1 MLETLELSGTLRLML
16 VIILLSVDD
25 AGSMCYTI
33 KQTVYIRISRHK
45 SNLLYVK
52 LKCINYYTL
61 ISKRI
66 PIMNLSLS
74 NDIRKYATVVKK
86 PSPPSSPPS
95 SPPPIST
102 TSSCHRNIDDTSFYE
117 SMSQEQ
123 KDAFAKYTSGQNVF
137 ITGPGGTGKS
147 ALIRE
152 IYRYAKQR
160 DHNIQVCALTG
171 CAAVMLDCK
180 AKTIHSWAGIGL
192 ANGDVDRIVER
203 VDKNFLKKKD
213 WRKTRTLI
221 VDEVSM
227 MSKRLFDI
235 LDIVGKT
242 TRNCHSRPFGGI
254 QLIFC
259 GDFYQLPPVGTN
271 TEDPDNARFCFESES
286 WFHTFPKENQIQLKQ
301 IFRQND
307 PVYCQILNQVREG
320 RITRR
325 TDEILRSRVGVIL
338 PDVSEDGTP
347 QTKPTILYPTRSRVD
362 EINRLEMEKLAIL
375 DPDSST
381 YKYELKYQRDL
392 PLPDKER
399 QLRNS
404 QSKERIAAELISLK
418 NGILCDE
425 TIHLKVGAQVMCVIN
440 MEESVTTSATPICN
454 GSQGVIVRM
463 TDGMIGDLPLPEVR
477 FNNGLEMTI
486 NYHTWVSENIPGIGV
501 SQIPLIL
508 SWAITIH
515 KSQGATL
522 DRCIIDIGSG
532 VFEAG
537 QSYVALSRVKSLE
550 GLSIMSYDVSRILVN
565 KRVVRY
571 YGMLRVV

>member
-1 MLETLELSGTLRLML
+1 M
-16 VIILLSVDD
+16 ILSV
-25 AGSMCYTI
+25 SHEI
-33 KQTVYIRISRHK
+33 E
-45 SNLLYVK
+45 
-52 LKCINYYTL
+52 LKMMAVSPLN
-61 ISKRI
+61 S
-66 PIMNLSLS
+66 
-74 NDIRKYATVVKK
+74 DIRKFTVKK
-86 PSPPSSPPS
+86 LPSAYEPVVAPPSPPSAPPSPPAVS
-95 SPPPIST
+95 QPTPAPAPVSE
-102 TSSCHRNIDDTSFYE
+102 SFQE
-117 SMSQEQ
+117 HMSLEQ
-123 KDAFAKYTSGQNVF
+123 KIAFEKYKSGQNVF

-152 IYRYAKQR
+152 IYKYANQR
-160 DHNIQVCALTG
+160 EHNIQVCALTG

-192 ANGDVDRIVER
+192 ANGDVERIVDR
-203 VDKNFLKKKD
+203 VEKNFFKKKD

-242 TRNCHSRPFGGI
+242 VRNCYSRPFGGI

-259 GDFYQLPPVGTN
+259 GDFYQLPPVGIN
-271 TEDPDNARFCFESES
+271 TEDPDNSRFCFESEN
-286 WFHTFPKENQIQLKQ
+286 WFGTFPKENHIQLKQ

-325 TDEILRSRVGVIL
+325 TDEILRSRVGVVL

-347 QTKPTILYPTRSRVD
+347 QTKPTILYATRSRVD
-362 EINRLEMEKLAIL
+362 DINRLEMEKLTIL
-375 DPDSST
+375 DPSSET
-381 YKYELKYQRDL
+381 YSYKLKYETDL
-392 PLPDKER
+392 PLTDKER
-399 QLRNS
+399 HLRAS
-404 QSKERIAAELISLK
+404 QSAERISAELFTLK
-418 NGILCDE
+418 NSLLCDDVVN
-425 TIHLKVGAQVMCVIN
+425 LKVGAQVMCVIN
-440 MEESVTTSATPICN
+440 MEESLTTSATPICN
-454 GSQGVIVRM
+454 GSQGIIIRM
-463 TDGMIGDLPLPEVR
+463 TSTVPALPVVR

-522 DRCIIDIGSG
+522 ERCIIDIGDG

-537 QSYVALSRVKSLE
+537 QSYVALSRIKSLE
-550 GLSIMSYDVSRILVN
+550 GMSILSYDVSKILVN
-565 KRVVRY
+565 KRVKKFY
-571 YGMLRVV
+571 ESLGGD

>member
-1 MLETLELSGTLRLML
+1 MTSTLS
-16 VIILLSVDD
+16 
-25 AGSMCYTI
+25 
-33 KQTVYIRISRHK
+33 H
-45 SNLLYVK
+45 
-52 LKCINYYTL
+52 
-61 ISKRI
+61 
-66 PIMNLSLS
+66 
-74 NDIRKYATVVKK
+74 DIRKYTTVVKK
-86 PSPPSSPPS
+86 L
-95 SPPPIST
+95 
-102 TSSCHRNIDDTSFYE
+102 
-117 SMSQEQ
+117 SQEELGTRPMSATTPAAPTPAAPTPVATVPTPVATVPEYMSPEQ
-123 KDAFAKYTSGQNVF
+123 KLAFQKYISGQNVF

-152 IYRYAKQR
+152 IYKYATQR
-160 DHNIQVCALTG
+160 EHNIQVCALTG

-192 ANGDVDRIVER
+192 ANGDVERIVQR
-203 VDKNFLKKKD
+203 VDKNFFKKKD

-221 VDEVSM
+221 IDEVSM

-242 TRNCHSRPFGGI
+242 VRNCHTRPFGGI

-259 GDFYQLPPVGTN
+259 GDFYQLPPVGVN
-271 TEDPDNARFCFESES
+271 TEDPDNSRFCFESES

-325 TDEILRSRVGVIL
+325 TDEILRSRVGVVL

-347 QTKPTILYPTRSRVD
+347 QTKPTILYSTRSRAD
-362 EINRLEMEKLAIL
+362 EINRLEMDKLNIL
-375 DPDSST
+375 DPDSPT
-381 YKYELKYQRDL
+381 YTYELKYATDL
-392 PLPDKER
+392 PLSDKER
-399 QLRNS
+399 QLRAS
-404 QSKERIAAELISLK
+404 QSHERIMTELQSLK
-418 NGILCDE
+418 NSILCDD
-425 TIHLKVGAQVMCVIN
+425 IVHLRVGAQVMCVVN
-440 MEESVTTSATPICN
+440 MEEAVTTAATPICN

-463 TDGMIGDLPLPEVR
+463 TENPAGAGASPPLPVVR
-477 FNNGLEMTI
+477 FNNGLEMTV
-486 NYHTWVSENIPGIGV
+486 NYHTWVSDNIPGIGV

-522 DRCIIDIGSG
+522 ERCIIDIGER

-537 QSYVALSRVKSLE
+537 QSYVALSRVKSLQ
-550 GLSIMSYDVSRILVN
+550 GLSIMSYDVTKIMVN
-565 KRVVRY
+565 KRVKAY
-571 YGMLRVV
+571 YSEIERG

>member
-1 MLETLELSGTLRLML
+1 
-16 VIILLSVDD
+16 VFYI
-25 AGSMCYTI
+25 
-33 KQTVYIRISRHK
+33 VYNQMK
-45 SNLLYVK
+45 S
-52 LKCINYYTL
+52 
-61 ISKRI
+61 
-66 PIMNLSLS
+66 SLS
-74 NDIRKYATVVKK
+74 HDIRKYTTVVKK
-86 PSPPSSPPS
+86 LSDEPTSSSPKPMSPPLPPTPPLPLPDISSNDS
-95 SPPPIST
+95 FQDHMSP
-102 TSSCHRNIDDTSFYE
+102 
-117 SMSQEQ
+117 EQ
-123 KDAFAKYTSGQNVF
+123 ILAFQKYKSGQNVF

-152 IYRYAKQR
+152 IYKYANQHG
-160 DHNIQVCALTG
+160 HNIQVCALTG
-171 CAAVMLDCK
+171 CAAVMLECK

-192 ANGDVDRIVER
+192 ANGDIERIVER

-235 LDIVGKT
+235 LDLVGKT
-242 TRNCHSRPFGGI
+242 VRNCHSRPFGGI
-254 QLIFC
+254 QLVFC

-271 TEDPDNARFCFESES
+271 TEDPDNSRFCFESES
-286 WFHTFPKENQIQLKQ
+286 WFHTFPKSNHIQLKQ

-325 TDEILRSRVGVIL
+325 TDEILRSRVGVLL

-347 QTKPTILYPTRSRVD
+347 QTKPTILYATRARVD
-362 EINRLEMEKLAIL
+362 EINRLEMDKLAIL
-375 DPDSST
+375 DSDSPT
-381 YKYELKYQRDL
+381 YKYELKYQTDL

-399 QLRNS
+399 QIRAT
-404 QSKERIAAELISLK
+404 QSKERITAELNSLK
-418 NGILCDE
+418 NSILCDD
-425 TIHLKVGAQVMCVIN
+425 TIHLKVGAQVMCVVN
-440 MEESVTTSATPICN
+440 MEETLTTSATPICN

-463 TDGMIGDLPLPEVR
+463 TDSTIQPLPIVR
-477 FNNGLEMTI
+477 FNNGLEMTV
-486 NYHTWVSENIPGIGV
+486 NYHTWLSDNIPGIGV

-522 DRCIIDIGSG
+522 DRCIIDIGGG

-537 QSYVALSRVKSLE
+537 QSYVALSRIKSLE
-550 GLSIMSYDVSRILVN
+550 GVSIMSYDVSRIMVN
-565 KRVVRY
+565 KRVKAF
-571 YGMLRVV
+571 YGELDSPA

>member
-1 MLETLELSGTLRLML
+1 M
-16 VIILLSVDD
+16 
-25 AGSMCYTI
+25 
-33 KQTVYIRISRHK
+33 K
-45 SNLLYVK
+45 S
-52 LKCINYYTL
+52 
-61 ISKRI
+61 
-66 PIMNLSLS
+66 SLS
-74 NDIRKYATVVKK
+74 HDIRKYTTVVKK
-86 PSPPSSPPS
+86 LSDEPTSPTPPLPSSQPLPLPDIS
-95 SPPPIST
+95 S
-102 TSSCHRNIDDTSFYE
+102 NDSFQDH
-117 SMSQEQ
+117 MSPEQ
-123 KDAFAKYTSGQNVF
+123 ILAFQKYKSGQNVF

-152 IYRYAKQR
+152 IYKYANQHG
-160 DHNIQVCALTG
+160 HNIQVCALTG
-171 CAAVMLDCK
+171 CAAVMLECK

-192 ANGDVDRIVER
+192 ANGDIERIVER

-235 LDIVGKT
+235 LDLVGKT
-242 TRNCHSRPFGGI
+242 VRNCHSRPFGGI
-254 QLIFC
+254 QLVFC

-271 TEDPDNARFCFESES
+271 TEDPDNSRFCFESES
-286 WFHTFPKENQIQLKQ
+286 WFHTFPKSNHIQLKQ

-325 TDEILRSRVGVIL
+325 TDEILRSRVGVLL

-347 QTKPTILYPTRSRVD
+347 QTKPTILYATRARVD
-362 EINRLEMEKLAIL
+362 EINRLEMDKLAIL
-375 DPDSST
+375 DSDSPT
-381 YKYELKYQRDL
+381 YKYELKYQTDL

-399 QLRNS
+399 QIRAT
-404 QSKERIAAELISLK
+404 QTKERITAELNSLK
-418 NGILCDE
+418 NSILCDD
-425 TIHLKVGAQVMCVIN
+425 TIHLKVGAQVMCVVN
-440 MEESVTTSATPICN
+440 MEETLTTSATPICN

-463 TDGMIGDLPLPEVR
+463 TTTTVPPLPVVR
-477 FNNGLEMTI
+477 FDNGLEMTV
-486 NYHTWVSENIPGIGV
+486 NPHTWLSDNIPGIGV

-522 DRCIIDIGSG
+522 DRCIIDIGGG

-537 QSYVALSRVKSLE
+537 QSYVALSRIKSLE
-550 GLSIMSYDVSRILVN
+550 GVSIMSYDVSRIMVN
-565 KRVVRY
+565 KRVKAF
-571 YGMLRVV
+571 YGELDSPA

>member
-1 MLETLELSGTLRLML
+1 M
-16 VIILLSVDD
+16 
-25 AGSMCYTI
+25 
-33 KQTVYIRISRHK
+33 K
-45 SNLLYVK
+45 S
-52 LKCINYYTL
+52 
-61 ISKRI
+61 
-66 PIMNLSLS
+66 SLS
-74 NDIRKYATVVKK
+74 HDIRKYTTVVKK
-86 PSPPSSPPS
+86 LSEQPTSSSPAPSPPVSPDNLSAPAPTPTPAPAPAGNDS
-95 SPPPIST
+95 FQEHMSP
-102 TSSCHRNIDDTSFYE
+102 
-117 SMSQEQ
+117 EQ
-123 KDAFAKYTSGQNVF
+123 ILAFGKYKSGQNVF

-152 IYRYAKQR
+152 MYKYANQQG
-160 DHNIQVCALTG
+160 HNIQVCALTG
-171 CAAVMLDCK
+171 CAAVMLECK

-192 ANGDVDRIVER
+192 ANGDTERIVER

-242 TRNCHSRPFGGI
+242 ARNCHSRPFGGI
-254 QLIFC
+254 QLVFC

-271 TEDPDNARFCFESES
+271 TEDPDNARFCFESEC
-286 WFHTFPKENQIQLKQ
+286 WFHTFPKENHIQLKQ

-325 TDEILRSRVGVIL
+325 TDEILRSRVGVLL
-338 PDVSEDGTP
+338 PEVSEDGTP
-347 QTKPTILYPTRSRVD
+347 QTKPTILYATRARVD
-362 EINRLEMEKLAIL
+362 EINRLEMDKLAIL
-375 DPDSST
+375 DPDSPT
-381 YKYELKYQRDL
+381 YKYELKYQTDL

-399 QLRNS
+399 QIRAT
-404 QSKERIAAELISLK
+404 QSKERITAELTSLK
-418 NGILCDE
+418 NSILCDD
-425 TIHLKVGAQVMCVIN
+425 TIHLKVGAQVMCVVN
-440 MEESVTTSATPICN
+440 MEETLTTSATPICN

-463 TDGMIGDLPLPEVR
+463 TTTTVPPLPVVR
-477 FNNGLEMTI
+477 FDNGLEMTV
-486 NYHTWVSENIPGIGV
+486 NYHTWLSDNIPGIGV

-522 DRCIIDIGSG
+522 ERCIIDIGGG

-537 QSYVALSRVKSLE
+537 QSYVALSRIKSLE
-550 GLSIMSYDVSRILVN
+550 GVSIMSYDVTRILVN
-565 KRVVRY
+565 KKVKAFY
-571 YGMLRVV
+571 AQL

>member
-1 MLETLELSGTLRLML
+1 M
-16 VIILLSVDD
+16 
-25 AGSMCYTI
+25 
-33 KQTVYIRISRHK
+33 K
-45 SNLLYVK
+45 S
-52 LKCINYYTL
+52 
-61 ISKRI
+61 
-66 PIMNLSLS
+66 SLS
-74 NDIRKYATVVKK
+74 HDIRKYTTVVKK
-86 PSPPSSPPS
+86 SST
-95 SPPPIST
+95 PPPPPPLAT
-102 TSSCHRNIDDTSFYE
+102 EPTPTAPPPIDDTSFRE
-117 SMSQEQ
+117 NMSPEQ

-160 DHNIQVCALTG
+160 EHNIQVCALTG

-192 ANGDVDRIVER
+192 ANGDVERIVER

-221 VDEVSM
+221 IDEVSM

-235 LDIVGKT
+235 LDMVGKA

-259 GDFYQLPPVGTN
+259 GDFYQLPPVGVN
-271 TEDPDNARFCFESES
+271 TEDPDNARFCFESDS
-286 WFHTFPKENQIQLKQ
+286 WFHTFPKENHIQLKQ

-325 TDEILRSRVGVIL
+325 TDEILRSRVGVLL

-347 QTKPTILYPTRSRVD
+347 QTKPTILYATRSRVD
-362 EINRLEMEKLAIL
+362 EINRLEMEKLTIL
-375 DPDSST
+375 DPDSPI
-381 YKYELKYQRDL
+381 YKYELKYQSDL

-399 QLRNS
+399 QIRAS
-404 QSKERIAAELISLK
+404 QSKERIVAEMNSLK
-418 NGILCDE
+418 NSILCDD
-425 TIHLKVGAQVMCVIN
+425 TVHLKVGAQVMCVIN
-440 MEESVTTSATPICN
+440 MEEALTTSATPICN

-463 TDGMIGDLPLPEVR
+463 SETVVGGPPPLPIVR
-477 FNNGLEMTI
+477 FNNGLEMTV
-486 NYHTWVSENIPGIGV
+486 NYHTWLSENIPGVGV

-537 QSYVALSRVKSLE
+537 QSYVALSRIKSLE
-550 GLSIMSYDVSRILVN
+550 GVSIMSYDVSRILVN
-565 KRVVRY
+565 KRVKAFYAV
-571 YGMLRVV
+571 LNPSPPSSPEK

>member
-1 MLETLELSGTLRLML
+1 M
-16 VIILLSVDD
+16 
-25 AGSMCYTI
+25 
-33 KQTVYIRISRHK
+33 K
-45 SNLLYVK
+45 S
-52 LKCINYYTL
+52 
-61 ISKRI
+61 
-66 PIMNLSLS
+66 SLS
-74 NDIRKYATVVKK
+74 HDIRKYTTVVKK
-86 PSPPSSPPS
+86 SST
-95 SPPPIST
+95 PPPPPPEPTPTPTAAAPAQPTAT
-102 TSSCHRNIDDTSFYE
+102 TPPPPIDDTSFRE
-117 SMSQEQ
+117 NMSQEQ

-160 DHNIQVCALTG
+160 EHNIQVCALTG

-192 ANGDVDRIVER
+192 ANGDVERIVER

-221 VDEVSM
+221 IDEVSM

-235 LDIVGKT
+235 LDMVGKT

-259 GDFYQLPPVGTN
+259 GDFYQLPPVGVN
-271 TEDPDNARFCFESES
+271 TEDPDNARFCFESDS
-286 WFHTFPKENQIQLKQ
+286 WFHTFPKENHIQLKQ

-325 TDEILRSRVGVIL
+325 TDEILRSRVGVLL

-347 QTKPTILYPTRSRVD
+347 QTKPTILYATRSRVD

-375 DPDSST
+375 DPEGDT
-381 YKYELKYQRDL
+381 YKYVLKYQTDL
-392 PLPDKER
+392 PLSDKER
-399 QLRNS
+399 QIRAS
-404 QSKERIAAELISLK
+404 QSKDRIAAEMNSLK
-418 NGILCDE
+418 NSILCDE
-425 TIHLKVGAQVMCVIN
+425 TVHLRVGAQVMCVIN
-440 MEESVTTSATPICN
+440 MEEALTTSATPICN

-463 TDGMIGDLPLPEVR
+463 SETVMGGPPPLPIVR
-477 FNNGLEMTI
+477 FNNGLEMTV
-486 NYHTWVSENIPGIGV
+486 NYHTWLSENIPGVGV

-537 QSYVALSRVKSLE
+537 QSYVALSRIKSLE
-550 GLSIMSYDVSRILVN
+550 GVSIMSYDVSRILVN
-565 KRVVRY
+565 KRVKAFYAVLNPFPPSSPER
-571 YGMLRVV
+571 

>member
-1 MLETLELSGTLRLML
+1 MKSTLS
-16 VIILLSVDD
+16 
-25 AGSMCYTI
+25 
-33 KQTVYIRISRHK
+33 H
-45 SNLLYVK
+45 
-52 LKCINYYTL
+52 
-61 ISKRI
+61 
-66 PIMNLSLS
+66 
-74 NDIRKYATVVKK
+74 DIRKYTTVVKK
-86 PSPPSSPPS
+86 LSEEPSSTPLPIITPPGPS
-95 SPPPIST
+95 STPAPEPASLPESST
-102 TSSCHRNIDDTSFYE
+102 EADNSFQE
-117 SMSQEQ
+117 HMSPEQ
-123 KDAFAKYTSGQNVF
+123 KLAFEKYKSGQNVF

-152 IYRYAKQR
+152 IYKYANHR
-160 DHNIQVCALTG
+160 EHNIQVCALTG

-192 ANGDVDRIVER
+192 ANGDIDRIVQR
-203 VDKNFLKKKD
+203 VDKNFFKKKD

-242 TRNCHSRPFGGI
+242 VRNCHSRPFGGI

-259 GDFYQLPPVGTN
+259 GDFYQLPPVGIN
-271 TEDPDNARFCFESES
+271 TEDPDNSRFCFESEN
-286 WFHTFPKENQIQLKQ
+286 WFHTFPKENHIQLKQ

-325 TDEILRSRVGVIL
+325 TDEILRSRVGVLL
-338 PDVSEDGTP
+338 PEVSDDGTP
-347 QTKPTILYPTRSRVD
+347 QTKPTILYATRSRVD
-362 EINRLEMEKLAIL
+362 EINRLEMEKLTIL
-375 DPDSST
+375 DPDSPT
-381 YKYELKYQRDL
+381 YKYELKYVTDL
-392 PLPDKER
+392 PLSDKER
-399 QLRNS
+399 QLRAS
-404 QSKERIAAELISLK
+404 QTQERITTELFSLK
-418 NGILCDE
+418 NSILCDD
-425 TIHLKVGAQVMCVIN
+425 TVHLRVGAQVMCVVN

-463 TDGMIGDLPLPEVR
+463 VENLTGTTPPLPVVR
-477 FNNGLEMTI
+477 FNNGLEMTV

-522 DRCIIDIGSG
+522 ERCIIDIGSG

-537 QSYVALSRVKSLE
+537 QSYVALSRIKSLQ
-550 GLSIMSYDVSRILVN
+550 GMSIMSYDVTKILVN
-565 KRVVRY
+565 KRVKAF
-571 YGMLRVV
+571 YGELNSPNSSPAR